1 MWITLTKPWKSKLVP
16 TAGIEPATCW
26 LQVSCTT
33 NCAKSAFGCRRK
45 SRTFVPRLS
54 VAYSN
59 RWARRQF
66 GEVRRIR
73 TCDITH
79 TAFAL
84 PTEIGPQRNKIM
96 VGIVGFEPTTF
107 RLEGER
113 SIQLSY
119 IPKYWLGRLDSNQS
133 MQESK
138 SCALPAW
145 LHPNIW
151 WSQLE
156 LNQRYKNFQ
165 SFALP
170 TELWDHE
177 MVERIGLEPMTP
189 CVQGRCSPS
198 WANAPLYQVSKKYG
212 GARRIRTCDLTVNS
226 RVLYLLS

>member
-145 LHPNIW
+145 LHPNI
-151 WSQLE
+151 
-156 LNQRYKNFQ
+156 
-165 SFALP
+165 
-170 TELWDHE
+170 
-177 MVERIGLEPMTP
+177 
-189 CVQGRCSPS
+189 
-198 WANAPLYQVSKKYG
+198 YG
-212 GARRIRTCDLTVNS
+212 GQSRIWTCNVSYVTDLQSACFNQFAYLPRMALSVRFELTVH
-226 RVLYLLS
+226 LEWTTG

>member
-1 MWITLTKPWKSKLVP
+1 MEPWKSKLVP
-16 TAGIEPATCW
+16 TTGIEPVTCW

-45 SRTFVPRLS
+45 SWTFVPRLS

-66 GEVRRIR
+66 GEVRRIW

-79 TAFAL
+79 TTFAL
-84 PTEIGPQRNKIM
+84 PTEIGPQRNKTM

-107 RLEGER
+107 RLEGEC

-145 LHPNIW
+145 LHPNENW
-151 WSQLE
+151 CRLQESNPQPTD
-156 LNQRYKNFQ
+156 YK
-165 SFALP
+165 SAALP
-170 TELWDHE
+170 
-177 MVERIGLEPMTP
+177 V
-189 CVQGRCSPS
+189 V
-198 WANAPLYQVSKKYG
+198 PLQHILHV
-212 GARRIRTCDLTVNS
+212 R
-226 RVLYLLS
+226 